1 MNPTATI
8 PQATTGSR
16 VSWSTE
22 LVGAA
27 AAVACALVLWATL
40 VPLGGL
46 ELAADMGGSVKQ
58 IGVLDIALTAFGAGL
73 VGLLALRVLE
83 RFTGRAVTI
92 WTVTALVVLVLSY
105 GGALMAVS
113 TAAMWALIG
122 LHSVV
127 AAVIIAGQLSIRHIC
142 IL

>member
-83 RFTGRAVTI
+83 RFTGRAVNI

-127 AAVIIAGQLSIRHIC
+127 AAVIIAVGVRTRR
-142 IL
+142 

>member
-127 AAVIIAGQLSIRHIC
+127 GAVIIAVGVRTRR
-142 IL
+142 

>member
-113 TAAMWALIG
+113 TAAMAP
-122 LHSVV
+122 
-127 AAVIIAGQLSIRHIC
+127 ADDPPIRRKP
-142 IL
+142 

>member
-27 AAVACALVLWATL
+27 AAVACVLVLWATL

-127 AAVIIAGQLSIRHIC
+127 AAVIIAVGVRTRR
-142 IL
+142 

>member
-58 IGVLDIALTAFGAGL
+58 IGALDVGLTAFGAGL
-73 VGLLALRVLE
+73 IGLLALRVLE
-83 RFTGRAVTI
+83 RFTPKARTI
-92 WTVTALVVLVLSY
+92 WTITALVVLALSY
-105 GGALMAVS
+105 AGAVMATN
-113 TAAMWALIG
+113 TAAMWSLIG
-122 LHSVV
+122 LHSLV
-127 AAVIIAGQLSIRHIC
+127 AAVVIAVGVRSRR
-142 IL
+142 

>member
-127 AAVIIAGQLSIRHIC
+127 AAVIIAVGVRTRR
-142 IL
+142 